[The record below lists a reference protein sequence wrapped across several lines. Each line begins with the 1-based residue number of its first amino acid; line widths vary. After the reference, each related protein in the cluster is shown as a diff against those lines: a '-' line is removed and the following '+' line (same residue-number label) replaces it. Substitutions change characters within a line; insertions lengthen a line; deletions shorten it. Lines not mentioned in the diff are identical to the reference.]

1 MVRARATKIDE
12 YQFLTCLQ
20 HGLWGSKSARFKEW
34 LPGDYL
40 FFLVDNR
47 IAGFAKVAGQPFKAS
62 APVWDNGLFPH
73 RIAMAFEHVLL
84 PPHRPPNLGDI
95 RAVLTTAYQAD
106 WGLGLVNQ
114 WLMKPEAAE
123 AIRKII
129 SAIPNDRRAID
140 ATLPKLLEEAKAQR
154 QYKPRKKA
162 PKKTEVSEPPVQEAD
177 TKESTPTFKLVKGSS
192 SVPQDSLHLE
202 AQAAL
207 IALGRMANCEVWV
220 ASNDRSKVF
229 SGSPLGAD
237 CLKTLPNMGLSTE
250 AAKAIGLID
259 AIWLKRN
266 APMAAFEVE
275 TTTSV
280 HSGLLRMSDLVE
292 LVPAL
297 NIDLYIVAPAERED
311 KVLREMARPTFR
323 RIGLPDICR
332 FIALEELQKLTQKV
346 KGLGGHINPSIIQ
359 TIAVALPDQ
368 QEIGL
373 A

>member
-1 MVRARATKIDE
+1 M
-12 YQFLTCLQ
+12 
-20 HGLWGSKSARFKEW
+20 
-34 LPGDYL
+34 
-40 FFLVDNR
+40 
-47 IAGFAKVAGQPFKAS
+47 
-62 APVWDNGLFPH
+62 
-73 RIAMAFEHVLL
+73 
-84 PPHRPPNLGDI
+84 
-95 RAVLTTAYQAD
+95 
-106 WGLGLVNQ
+106 
-114 WLMKPEAAE
+114 
-123 AIRKII
+123 
-129 SAIPNDRRAID
+129 
-140 ATLPKLLEEAKAQR
+140 
-154 QYKPRKKA
+154 
-162 PKKTEVSEPPVQEAD
+162 
-177 TKESTPTFKLVKGSS
+177 
-192 SVPQDSLHLE
+192 PQDSLHLE